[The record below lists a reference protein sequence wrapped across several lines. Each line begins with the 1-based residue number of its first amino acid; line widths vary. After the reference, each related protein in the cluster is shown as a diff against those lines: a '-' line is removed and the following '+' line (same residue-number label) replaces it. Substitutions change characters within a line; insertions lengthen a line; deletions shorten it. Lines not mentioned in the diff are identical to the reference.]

1 MDNLPVIAI
10 RFVLYTDLMVLAG
23 MAAFTLY
30 ALTASERTSPSLISL
45 RSIVVVLA
53 LLGLI
58 LSGLGLLALAA
69 AMMGAS
75 LFPVD
80 PTHVRMILYET
91 AIGTAWM
98 VRMLALVIVLAAAL
112 ALERLPTAM
121 RIVVLVASSVAIATL
136 VWTGHAGA
144 TEGIAGTIHRLSDIV
159 HMLAASIWV
168 GGIASFAWLLFRPA
182 GQASSTELAIVQ
194 RALDHF
200 SRVGT
205 LVVGLIVLTGLI
217 NSQILIGV
225 ANIALIATTLYG
237 QLLLAKLALFGL
249 MLVLAAVNR
258 WRLAP
263 ALKTSMASG
272 VATAAVIALRKSLI
286 AEGAAVIFIL
296 ALVAWLGTLEPLGMA
311 G

>member
-10 RFVLYTDLMVLAG
+10 RFALYADLMVLAG

-30 ALTASERTSPSLISL
+30 AFTAPERTASSLIPL
-45 RSIVVVLA
+45 RPIVLVLA

-69 AMMGAS
+69 EMMGAS

-80 PTHVRMILYET
+80 PIHVRMILFET
-91 AIGTAWM
+91 AIGSAWI

-112 ALERLPTAM
+112 ALERLPTAT
-121 RIVVLVASSVAIATL
+121 RIAVVLASSGAIATL

-144 TEGIAGTIHRLSDIV
+144 TEGVWGTIHRLSDIV
-159 HMLAASIWV
+159 HMLGASIWV

-182 GQASSTELAIVQ
+182 EKTSPTELAITH
-194 RALDHF
+194 RALEQF
-200 SRVGT
+200 SQIGT
-205 LVVGLIVLTGLI
+205 LIVGLIVLTGLI
-217 NSQILIGV
+217 NSQILVGA
-225 ANIALIATTLYG
+225 ANIGMIATTPYG

-249 MLVLAAVNR
+249 MLALAAANR

-263 ALKTSMASG
+263 ALDAGIASG
-272 VATAAVIALRKSLI
+272 NPFVAVIALRKSLV
-286 AEGAAVIFIL
+286 AEGAAVFLIL
-296 ALVAWLGTLEPLGMA
+296 GLVAWLGTLEPPMSM
-311 G
+311 

>member
-1 MDNLPVIAI
+1 MENLPVIAI
-10 RFVLYTDLMVLAG
+10 RFALYADLMVLAG

-30 ALTASERTSPSLISL
+30 ALTATERTSTSLISL
-45 RSIVVVLA
+45 RPIVLVFG

-58 LSGLGLLALAA
+58 LSGLGLLVLAA

-80 PTHVRMILYET
+80 PTHVRMILFET
-91 AIGTAWM
+91 AIGTAWI

-112 ALERLPTAM
+112 ALERFPAAL
-121 RIVVLVASSVAIATL
+121 RVVILLASSVAIATL

-144 TEGIAGTIHRLSDIV
+144 TEGVSGTIHRFSDIV

-168 GGIASFAWLLFRPA
+168 GGIASFSWLLFKPA
-182 GQASSTELAIVQ
+182 GKNSPTELAITH
-194 RALDHF
+194 RALEQF
-200 SRVGT
+200 SRVGA

-225 ANIALIATTLYG
+225 ADLGLIATTPYG
-237 QLLLAKLALFGL
+237 QLLLAKLVLFGL
-249 MLVLAAVNR
+249 MLVLAAANR

-272 VATAAVIALRKSLI
+272 VATAAIIALRKSLF
-286 AEGAAVIFIL
+286 AEGTAVLLIL
-296 ALVAWLGTLEPLGMA
+296 ALVAWLGTLKPLGII

>member
-10 RFVLYTDLMVLAG
+10 RFALYAELMVLAG

-30 ALTASERTSPSLISL
+30 ALTATERTSPSLIPL
-45 RSIVVVLA
+45 RPIALVLA

-58 LSGLGLLALAA
+58 LSGLGLLVLAA

-80 PTHVRMILYET
+80 PTHVRMILFET
-91 AIGTAWM
+91 AIGTAGM
-98 VRMLALVIVLAAAL
+98 VRMLALAIVLAAAL
-112 ALERLPTAM
+112 ALERLPTSM
-121 RIVVLVASSVAIATL
+121 RIVVLLASSVAIATL

-144 TEGIAGTIHRLSDIV
+144 TEGVSGTIHRLSDIV

-182 GQASSTELAIVQ
+182 GQTSANELAITH

-205 LVVGLIVLTGLI
+205 LVVGLIVITGLI
-217 NSQILIGV
+217 NSQILIGA
-225 ANIALIATTLYG
+225 ANIGQIATTPYG
-237 QLLLAKLALFGL
+237 QLLLAKIALFGL
-249 MLVLAAVNR
+249 MLVLAAANR
-258 WRLAP
+258 WRLTPGLQA
-263 ALKTSMASG
+263 SMESG
-272 VATAAVIALRKSLI
+272 DEAAAVMAMRKSLI
-286 AEGAAVIFIL
+286 AEGAAVLFIL
-296 ALVAWLGTLEPLGMA
+296 ALVAWLGTLEPLGA
-311 G
+311 SS

>member
-194 RALDHF
+194 RALED
-200 SRVGT
+200 
-205 LVVGLIVLTGLI
+205 
-217 NSQILIGV
+217 
-225 ANIALIATTLYG
+225 
-237 QLLLAKLALFGL
+237 
-249 MLVLAAVNR
+249 
-258 WRLAP
+258 
-263 ALKTSMASG
+263 
-272 VATAAVIALRKSLI
+272 RKS
-286 AEGAAVIFIL
+286 V
-296 ALVAWLGTLEPLGMA
+296 V
-311 G
+311 